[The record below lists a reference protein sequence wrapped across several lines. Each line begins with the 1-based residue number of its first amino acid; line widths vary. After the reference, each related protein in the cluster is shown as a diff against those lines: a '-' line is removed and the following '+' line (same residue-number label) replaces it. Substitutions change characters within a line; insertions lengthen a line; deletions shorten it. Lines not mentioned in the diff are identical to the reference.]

1 MKAIVLKRFG
11 DAGNLAIEEI
21 PAPEPGA
28 GEVLVRVKALG
39 INQIDLKT
47 RRGEGMAGALRR
59 EQPMILG
66 WDIAGIV
73 EATGDEAGAFQPGDA
88 VFGTVR
94 FPGLG
99 HAYAEYVA
107 APAGQLAPKPE
118 NISFAE
124 AAAASQSPLTAWQ
137 ALFDAGAVGPGDRV
151 LIHGGAGGV
160 GHFAVQLAH
169 HAGCYVV
176 ATASGTD
183 AAFVHSLGANE
194 VIDYKTQRFD
204 DLLHDMDF
212 VLDPIGGENFI
223 RSLRVLRPG
232 GRIVLL
238 PSDRKA
244 EADRAA
250 AERGI
255 GGYRHIMMH
264 ADGNE
269 MRRIACLLAEDH
281 VRTHLDRIFRFEEM
295 PQAHEH
301 LEKGK
306 VRGKIAVV
314 VE

>member
-1 MKAIVLKRFG
+1 MKAILLKRFG
-11 DAGNLAIEEI
+11 GIENLAVEQIAPPDAG
-21 PAPEPGA
+21 PK
-28 GEVLVRVKALG
+28 EVLVRVKALG

-47 RRGEGMAGALRR
+47 RRGEGMAEALRQ

-73 EATGDEAGAFQPGDA
+73 ETAGDEVGDFRPGDA

-94 FPGLG
+94 FPGIG
-99 HAYAEYVA
+99 RAYAQYVA
-107 APAGQLAPKPE
+107 APADQLAPKPD
-118 NISFAE
+118 NVSYAE

-137 ALFDAGAVGPGDRV
+137 ALFDAGQIGPGDRV

-169 HAGCYVV
+169 HAGCYVA

-183 AAFVHSLGANE
+183 AAFVHGLGADE

-204 DLLHDMDF
+204 EMLRDMDF
-212 VLDPIGGENFI
+212 VLDSIGGENFV

-238 PSDRKA
+238 PSNRKV

-250 AERGI
+250 AERGV

-264 ADGNE
+264 ADGGE
-269 MRRIACLLAEDH
+269 MRRIARMLAEGSL
-281 VRTHLDRIFRFEEM
+281 RTHIDRTFGFEEM
-295 PQAHEH
+295 PQAHEY
-301 LEKGK
+301 LEKEK
-306 VRGKIAVV
+306 VRGKIAV
-314 VE
+314 EMA